1 MIRRNFL
8 ALVFLGSLFCC
19 SIALLGVSEAQVG
32 FATSD
37 ATAADPVEQVLID
50 GMKLEN
56 DRRWGEAL
64 THYEE
69 AVRLYPQSHQ
79 LKKRVSLTRIQ
90 FDLDRRYSDQSY
102 VRILQQLSEQQAIDL
117 FSEVA
122 LKIESHY
129 VESPNWNELLLRGTE
144 DLEIALANADFA
156 KVNRMQAELDRRQQ
170 AIQQVRN
177 VLRDRR
183 LTDRHQTLEM
193 VRWIGRYSARQLGV
207 SVTPIIL
214 EYMCGAM
221 NSLDTYSTYLT
232 GDQLDDVY
240 SQIEGNFVGLGI
252 ELKADQ
258 GSLLIADVI
267 TKGPAEAAG
276 IRPGDRIIAVDGV
289 STQDVSTDRAADML
303 KGEQGSTVNVTV
315 VSPDTN
321 PRLITV
327 RRERVDV
334 PSVED
339 VKVID
344 AAAGV
349 GYFRISS
356 FQKTTSRDVDSALWK
371 LHRDGMRSLVI
382 DVRGNPGGLLTEA
395 VEVADRFIF
404 DGTIVATH
412 GRSARENYDYK
423 AHRVGTWR
431 VPLVVLIDSDSAS
444 ASEIFAGA
452 IRDHRR
458 GRVVGIRTYGKGSV
472 QGIFPLRSIKAG
484 VRLTTAKFYSPSGRA
499 ISQQGV
505 EPDVI
510 VQTVA
515 KPADAAFVEADQDND
530 PVLRAGIR
538 EARNL
543 IAVAPQAKP
552 QSNQQTQASSQP
564 RRLPETLG
572 W

>member
-1 MIRRNFL
+1 M
-8 ALVFLGSLFCC
+8 
-19 SIALLGVSEAQVG
+19 
-32 FATSD
+32 
-37 ATAADPVEQVLID
+37 
-50 GMKLEN
+50 
-56 DRRWGEAL
+56 
-64 THYEE
+64 
-69 AVRLYPQSHQ
+69 
-79 LKKRVSLTRIQ
+79 
-90 FDLDRRYSDQSY
+90 
-102 VRILQQLSEQQAIDL
+102 
-117 FSEVA
+117 
-122 LKIESHY
+122 
-129 VESPNWNELLLRGTE
+129 
-144 DLEIALANADFA
+144 
-156 KVNRMQAELDRRQQ
+156 
-170 AIQQVRN
+170 RN

-321 PRLITV
+321 PRLVTV